1 MDPSLSNQYNY
12 LLNEY
17 KQTYQKYLNSL
28 HDSSNNMVTVSNA
41 VFWGDAPLRTDSL
54 NSVDDCLQSCSS
66 TTFCSGATFNKNEN
80 LCSLRKGGGSIVSG
94 TNASANT
101 NTVAI
106 VPYPLYYSYQLKMLN
121 QKLLELNKKMMK
133 SLQQSYANYQENTQQ
148 QKNQGI
154 LMQQN
159 HSYLREDRAKIE
171 QMIKEE
177 EYMNSVNENSLIVVK
192 QHYYAYIIYLFIV
205 ILLICLFIRVMIMND
220 PEQRGG
226 FSHKRK

>member
-1 MDPSLSNQYNY
+1 MDPSLSNQYNSF
-12 LLNEY
+12 LNEY

-28 HDSSNNMVTVSNA
+28 HNLSNNLVTVSNT
-41 VFWGDAPLRTDSL
+41 VFWGESPLRTDSL
-54 NSVDDCLQSCSS
+54 NSVDKCLQSCSS
-66 TTFCSGATFNKNEN
+66 TSFCSGATFNKNEN
-80 LCSLRKGGGSIVSG
+80 LCSLRKGGGSIISS
-94 TNASANT
+94 TNT

-121 QKLLELNKKMMK
+121 QKLLELNKLMMK
-133 SLQQSYANYQENTQQ
+133 SLQQSYANYQESSQQ

-177 EYMNSVNENSLIVVK
+177 EHMNAVNENSLIVVK

-226 FSHKRK
+226 LSHKRK

>member
-1 MDPSLSNQYNY
+1 MDPSLSNQYNS

-28 HDSSNNMVTVSNA
+28 HDLSNNMVTVPNT
-41 VFWGDAPLRTDSL
+41 VFWGEAPLRSDSL
-54 NSVDDCLQSCSS
+54 NSVNDCLQSCSS

-80 LCSLRKGGGSIVSG
+80 LCSLRKGGGSIISSTN
-94 TNASANT
+94 TNA
-101 NTVAI
+101 VAI

-121 QKLLELNKKMMK
+121 QKLLELNKTMMK
-133 SLQQSYANYQENTQQ
+133 SLQQSYASYQENTQQ
-148 QKNQGI
+148 QRNQGL
-154 LMQQN
+154 LMQRN

-177 EYMNSVNENSLIVVK
+177 EYMNAVNENSQIVVK

-205 ILLICLFIRVMIMND
+205 ILLVCLFIRIMVMND
-220 PEQRGG
+220 SEQRGG
-226 FSHKRK
+226 MIRKKK

>member
-1 MDPSLSNQYNY
+1 MDPSLSNQYNS

-28 HDSSNNMVTVSNA
+28 HDSTNNMVTVPNT
-41 VFWGDAPLRTDSL
+41 VFLGEAPLRSDSL
-54 NSVDDCLQSCSS
+54 NSVNDCLQSCSS

-80 LCSLRKGGGSIVSG
+80 VCSLRKGGGSIISSTS
-94 TNASANT
+94 TNKND
-101 NTVAI
+101 VAI
-106 VPYPLYYSYQLKMLN
+106 VPYPLYYSYQLKILN
-121 QKLLELNKKMMK
+121 QKLLELNKLMMK

-148 QKNQGI
+148 QRNQGV
-154 LMQQN
+154 LMQRN

-177 EYMNSVNENSLIVVK
+177 EYMNAVNENSQVVVK

-205 ILLICLFIRVMIMND
+205 ILLICLFIRIMVMNG

-226 FSHKRK
+226 LSYKRK